1 MTKTQ
6 EQAPT
11 PGAAASLNEEITCV
25 IVKPDGVGK
34 RVVGKIIDRFESEG
48 FQLLAMKTVRP
59 TAALMEEFYA
69 EHKGK
74 PFFPPFL
81 RFVTSGPLVV
91 TAWRGAGAVAR
102 VRQIIGATNSPEAA
116 PGTLRRTWGTDNR
129 RNLVHAS
136 DSPKSAAREV
146 AFFFS
151 PEDTVPY
158 DGDAWQKA
166 G

>member
-1 MTKTQ
+1 MTKTR
-6 EQAPT
+6 EQAPA
-11 PGAAASLNEEITCV
+11 PEGAASLNEEITCV

-59 TAALMEEFYA
+59 TPALMEEFYA

-136 DSPKSAAREV
+136 DSSKSAAREV

-151 PEDTVPY
+151 PEDAAPY